1 MADSVALTIYAEGRL
16 RGALAPSSALNG
28 ESMNADW
35 TQGYVTDVLYTEH
48 FFRELSPGWLNYVA
62 ALRGCQPRPL
72 DQGFTYLELGC
83 GLGQSVALM
92 AGAHPQGRFYGVD
105 FNPAHVDWARR
116 YAAQCAIPN
125 VEFLERSF
133 LDLSANEVPE
143 CDFIVLH
150 GVYTWV
156 GPEVRAGIQRIIR
169 ERLKPGGLVYN
180 SYNAMPGWAA
190 DSPLQK
196 LVFEMAR
203 HLSGDA
209 SQRAHAA
216 LKMVEELAGAK
227 FSYFTATPTAGKM
240 AAKMAERNS
249 NYLAHEFLNEYWTP
263 FYSSDVADE
272 MATAKLNFLGS
283 ATLAENHLELLG
295 TEELQSKIK
304 SQPTER
310 LRQLYQ
316 DLAQNQRFRRD
327 IFVRGHA
334 QLGRAGIQRNL
345 EKVVIG
351 SLRDLKPVT
360 NVAKVA
366 RGEVKFD
373 EKAFPALK
381 EVLGQGTW
389 TITELRAEMARQKQ
403 AHLDIERTVTL
414 LAATSIVV
422 PGVISERPAATPI
435 KDNVKVIKVPL
446 ATNRALI
453 QRTAETLAAGNVVST
468 LLGTAI
474 SIDPIYGLLLSMGQK
489 PFASRDALKEA
500 LVAEVKRRRI
510 RFAKSPKDE
519 KPVDEATRAGQ
530 LFDRFWTDELP
541 IMRRL
546 GIVELA

>member
-1 MADSVALTIYAEGRL
+1 
-16 RGALAPSSALNG
+16 
-28 ESMNADW
+28 MNADW
-35 TQGYVTDVLYTEH
+35 TQGYVTEVLYTEH
-48 FFRELSPGWLNYVA
+48 FFRELSPAWLNYVA
-62 ALRGCQPRPL
+62 TIKGCQPRPL
-72 DQGFTYLELGC
+72 NEGFTYLELGC
-83 GLGQSVALM
+83 GLGQSVALI

-116 YAAQCAIPN
+116 YAAQVQIPN

-133 LDLSANEVPE
+133 LDLTASEIPE

-150 GVYTWV
+150 GVYAWV

-169 ERLKPGGLVYN
+169 ERLKPGGIVYI

-190 DSPLQK
+190 DGPLQK
-196 LVFEMAR
+196 LVLEASQ

-209 SQRAHAA
+209 SQRTHAA

-227 FSYFTATPTAGKM
+227 FSYFVQTPTAGKM

-249 NYLAHEFLNEYWTP
+249 NYLAHEFLNEHWTP

-272 MATAKLNFLGS
+272 MATAKLNFVGS

-295 TEELQSKIK
+295 TDELQAKIK
-304 SQPTER
+304 AQPTER

-327 IFVRGHA
+327 VFVRGHA
-334 QLGRAGIQRNL
+334 QLNRAGIQRNVDKL
-345 EKVVIG
+345 VFG
-351 SLRDLKPVT
+351 SLRELKPLS

-373 EKAFPALK
+373 EKAFPTLK
-381 EVLGQGTW
+381 EVLAQGTW
-389 TITELRAEMARQKQ
+389 ATSELRMEMARHKQ
-403 AHLDIERTVTL
+403 AHLDIERTLTL
-414 LAATSIVV
+414 LAATSIVM
-422 PGVISERPAATPI
+422 PGVTGARPAATPI
-435 KDNVKVIKVPL
+435 KDDVKVITVPL

-453 QRTAETLAAGNVVST
+453 QRTVETLGAGNLVST

-474 SIDPIYGLLLSMGQK
+474 GIDPIYGLLLSMGQK
-489 PFASRDALKEA
+489 PFASKDALKDA

-510 RFAKSPKDE
+510 RFAKAVKDD
-519 KPVDEATRAGQ
+519 KPVDETTRAGQ
-530 LFDRFWTDELP
+530 LFDL
-541 IMRRL
+541 IL
-546 GIVELA
+546 GRGSAHHAPAGHCRAGIEV